1 MFAPRGRRTDC
12 AKRITVN
19 GETVD
24 SPAFNVEGNEK
35 ILLDGEKLPAV
46 ESTRLWLYYKPTGL
60 LTTHKDT
67 SNRPTVF
74 DNLPAGL
81 PRVISVGRLDL
92 NSEGLLLLTN
102 NGELSR
108 TLELPQNG
116 WSRRYK
122 VKVHGRV
129 SQAKIDSLADGVTV
143 DGVAYGPVKILLGE
157 TQGTNTWLTIT
168 LQEGK
173 NREIRRL
180 MKYIGLEVARLI
192 RLSYGPF
199 QLGSLKKA
207 KCARFRKSSER
218 TARRQIPV
226 MRIIGGLYRGKNFF
240 RRVQFTFVPLPI
252 RRAKLFL
259 TFYTANFP
267 SRGINF
273 ESPTFLPAAARLR
286 SRRFPAACGMQ
297 PWQTLTSPTRHAM
310 LRFFR
315 PKNKIRLLKAD
326 AARLPAADAP
336 FDLIF
341 LDAPYHKGLSEKRWL
356 RFCGKTGW
364 PKTLYAW
371 WNWPVTKPLPFR
383 PDCKRL
389 TTAATASAVLFF
401 SANKQLDF
409 LSKKSIII
417 TVQLNY
423 LHYDFNFT

>member
-1 MFAPRGRRTDC
+1 MSERLAKFIARSGVCSRR
-12 AKRITVN
+12 AAEELIAQKRITVN

-46 ESTRLWLYYKPTGL
+46 ESARLWLYYKPTGL

-199 QLGSLKKA
+199 QLGSLKKGEVREVPQ
-207 KCARFRKSSER
+207 KVLKEQLGDKFR
-218 TARRQIPV
+218 
-226 MRIIGGLYRGKNFF
+226 L
-240 RRVQFTFVPLPI
+240 
-252 RRAKLFL
+252 
-259 TFYTANFP
+259 
-267 SRGINF
+267 
-273 ESPTFLPAAARLR
+273 
-286 SRRFPAACGMQ
+286 
-297 PWQTLTSPTRHAM
+297 
-310 LRFFR
+310 
-315 PKNKIRLLKAD
+315 
-326 AARLPAADAP
+326 
-336 FDLIF
+336 
-341 LDAPYHKGLSEKRWL
+341 
-356 RFCGKTGW
+356 
-364 PKTLYAW
+364 
-371 WNWPVTKPLPFR
+371 
-383 PDCKRL
+383 
-389 TTAATASAVLFF
+389 
-401 SANKQLDF
+401 
-409 LSKKSIII
+409 
-417 TVQLNY
+417 
-423 LHYDFNFT
+423 